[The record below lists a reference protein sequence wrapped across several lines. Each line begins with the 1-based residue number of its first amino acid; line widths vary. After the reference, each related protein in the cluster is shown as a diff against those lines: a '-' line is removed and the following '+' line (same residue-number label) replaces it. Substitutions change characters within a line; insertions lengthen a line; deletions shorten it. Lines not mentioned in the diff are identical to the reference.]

1 MTAVGVVTA
10 VFGAVTTTLDAA
22 QRSEQAQTAADHYLA
37 LPSDARIAHRI
48 DLLDPAEPAADR
60 YRTGCQRVT
69 IGMPGS
75 GRILPPPLT

>member
-10 VFGAVTTTLDAA
+10 AFGAVTTTLDAA

-48 DLLDPAEPAADR
+48 DLLEPADQPLIA
-60 YRTGCQRVT
+60 TGPVANGSRSAC
-69 IGMPGS
+69 PGA
-75 GRILPPPLT
+75 GAYCRRP